1 MPIFLSCCAFQN
13 SCLATFTSNCYT
25 ILQFSTNLQQHFRS
39 ILNRMFPYYLEN
51 RVPGPYNAE
60 KCNPAPLFASNACFL
75 QFLDHEDS
83 LKYCPVPALE
93 GMRETIEQVAYL
105 FLTIF
110 SVMLPKPKSFLCVF
124 LVMVGCMMS
133 ESDLTLFASNG

>member
-1 MPIFLSCCAFQN
+1 MLRSVIQRH
-13 SCLATFTSNCYT
+13 CLLPMHVSFN
-25 ILQFSTNLQQHFRS
+25 
-39 ILNRMFPYYLEN
+39 
-51 RVPGPYNAE
+51 
-60 KCNPAPLFASNACFL
+60 
-75 QFLDHEDS
+75 FLDHEDS
-83 LKYCPVPALE
+83 LKYCPVPVLE